1 MEIEIKKISERF
13 TLDIQNLLQKLSKLE
28 VIFKF

>member
-28 VIFKF
+28 VFFDI